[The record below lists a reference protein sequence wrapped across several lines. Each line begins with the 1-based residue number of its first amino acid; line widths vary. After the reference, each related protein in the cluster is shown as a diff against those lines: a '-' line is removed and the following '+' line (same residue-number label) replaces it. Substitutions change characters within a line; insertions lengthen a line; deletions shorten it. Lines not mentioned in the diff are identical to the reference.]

1 MMALVNDIV
10 KTGSINRAEYHTLLM
25 LLNPFVPHI
34 TEELN
39 ERCGL
44 SGELAHE
51 AWPVYDEAKCVDS
64 SVEMPV
70 QINGKLRGRITVPT
84 DSDNETV
91 LTAAKQDEKVAAALE
106 GKTLIKEIVVKN
118 KLVNLV
124 VKG

>member
-1 MMALVNDIV
+1 M
-10 KTGSINRAEYHTLLM
+10 
-25 LLNPFVPHI
+25 
-34 TEELN
+34 
-39 ERCGL
+39 
-44 SGELAHE
+44 
-51 AWPVYDEAKCVDS
+51 DS

-91 LTAAKQDEKVAAALE
+91 LALAKQDEKVAAALE
-106 GKTLIKEIVVKN
+106 GKTLVKEIVVKN